1 MPLWY
6 DAAMN
11 KKTSI
16 EFDPVTRVDLD
27 PVMMQTRRSNQSA
40 RRTLAVAALL
50 ALIFVILHADNLVAQ
65 SSIRYELGS
74 RLRRFE
80 ARFENHLDDGGR
92 KLVLESMSGA
102 VSSFFGMQMQDAAQ
116 GLDQAWIK
124 LWPAEQRATAEW
136 VASRQVRAA
145 NHLLDESGTVTLQI
159 SEYYPG
165 EFAMPANGKFVC
177 DLESLT
183 LADVDSGVKRVGEF
197 QLSQTELK
205 LPGLAAEPGD
215 YAIRVSVQS
224 GDNLFP
230 VGRVVCSRLLRF
242 EQRME
247 ALEAKRKS
255 LRQRA
260 DAGEV
265 FDASAI
271 ATLKDRIYLLRRW
284 AKSSDLETD
293 FLACLE
299 LRRLEALGDNMEQP
313 NWLYETS
320 LATRSGQKILPGQA
334 VTIAG
339 EKRKKAVVRLFVPDA
354 VFEEPEQAAERS
366 KRERP
371 VVIAL
376 HGAGGSENMFFD
388 GYGDGK
394 VVKLCEQR
402 GWILVSPR
410 IGLGGVGLGLPEII
424 EQLSEQFPIDK
435 NAVFVVGHSMGA
447 AYANQVAAEFAAS
460 DTMQSPGVAALGGGR
475 RIRLA
480 AEGAPAFFVAAG
492 SHDFGKRG
500 AQSLSESLKS
510 QSIPCDYHEYSN
522 TEHMGIV
529 QVALSD
535 VFQFF
540 DGLLQ

>member
-255 LRQRA
+255 LRQQA
-260 DAGEV
+260 DAGTD

-299 LRRLEALGDNMEQP
+299 LRRLEALSDNMEQP

-354 VFEEPEQAAERS
+354 VFEEPEQAAARTCFSTATVMERS
-366 KRERP
+366 SNSVNNEVGSWCRRESGWAEWDSVCPRSLSSCP
-371 VVIAL
+371 NNFRSTKMPCLWLGIRWVLPTPTRWPLSLRLRI
-376 HGAGGSENMFFD
+376 
-388 GYGDGK
+388 
-394 VVKLCEQR
+394 LCR
-402 GWILVSPR
+402 VLVSRPWE
-410 IGLGGVGLGLPEII
+410 V
-424 EQLSEQFPIDK
+424 DD
-435 NAVFVVGHSMGA
+435 A
-447 AYANQVAAEFAAS
+447 
-460 DTMQSPGVAALGGGR
+460 
-475 RIRLA
+475 
-480 AEGAPAFFVAAG
+480 
-492 SHDFGKRG
+492 
-500 AQSLSESLKS
+500 
-510 QSIPCDYHEYSN
+510 
-522 TEHMGIV
+522 
-529 QVALSD
+529 
-535 VFQFF
+535 
-540 DGLLQ
+540 